1 MCDGEY
7 KWTKRKCARTCGSGG
22 GACVPVAPRT
32 GNAMVGANAMDGET
46 LREVLHDARE
56 LPGAAEITALET
68 AALSGAREGV
78 PRSEIRALAVTAM
91 AQLGQIAQKVTR
103 LAALLGGESGGTR
116 S

>member
-1 MCDGEY
+1 MRPDM
-7 KWTKRKCARTCGSGG
+7 WVRW

-32 GNAMVGANAMDGET
+32 GNAMVGANAMDSET

-68 AALSGAREGV
+68 AALSEAREGV
-78 PRSEIRALAVTAM
+78 PRSEI
-91 AQLGQIAQKVTR
+91 QLGQIAQKVTR

>member
-7 KWTKRKCARTCGSGG
+7 KWTKRKMRPDTWVRW
-22 GACVPVAPRT
+22 GAGVPVASPT
-32 GNAMVGANAMDGET
+32 GNAMVGANAMDSET

-68 AALSGAREGV
+68 AALSEAREGV

>member
-1 MCDGEY
+1 MRPDI
-7 KWTKRKCARTCGSGG
+7 WVRW

-32 GNAMVGANAMDGET
+32 GNAMVGANAMDSET

-68 AALSGAREGV
+68 AALSEAREGE

>member
-1 MCDGEY
+1 MVSTSGVSG
-7 KWTKRKCARTCGSGG
+7 RTPGHTDPGG
-22 GACVPVAPRT
+22 DACVPVTPRT
-32 GNAMVGANAMDGET
+32 GNAMVGANAVDGET

-68 AALSGAREGV
+68 AALGEAREGV
-78 PRSEIRALAVTAM
+78 PRTEIRALAVTAM

-103 LAALLGGESGGTR
+103 LAALLGGESGGNR